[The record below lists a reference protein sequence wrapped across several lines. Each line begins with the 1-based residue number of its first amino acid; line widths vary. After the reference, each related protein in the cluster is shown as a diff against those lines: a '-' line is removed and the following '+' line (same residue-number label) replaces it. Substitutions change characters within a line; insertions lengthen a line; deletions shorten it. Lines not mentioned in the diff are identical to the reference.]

1 MPAAVRGAERQA
13 VKPRAKRPPSP
24 SKSAKGAAAVAPSK
38 LHAAQG
44 VGLSPVVALAGT
56 AAIVVLGVT
65 IALATG
71 NRGAN
76 LASSMN
82 AGFDNR
88 LAQAGFR
95 VNAVHLQGASKAAEA
110 DILAATGLRQGQP
123 IFGLDLAAV
132 RASVEH
138 VGWVKSAKVVRLL
151 PDTLVVAVEERRML
165 AVWQHAG
172 HSQVVDAEGNVV
184 PEADPGRFAG
194 LPLVVGEGADK
205 AAGEILPAIASRPR
219 LAQRVEAAVRV
230 DDRRWDLRLKDGGL
244 IQLPAAGE
252 EAALIRLDQLDD
264 KSRILELGFARIDLR
279 DPEMVAVRPRASTGA
294 PALVADGV

>member
-1 MPAAVRGAERQA
+1 
-13 VKPRAKRPPSP
+13 
-24 SKSAKGAAAVAPSK
+24 
-38 LHAAQG
+38 
-44 VGLSPVVALAGT
+44 VGLSPVIALGGT
-56 AAIVVLGVT
+56 AVVIVLGVV

-76 LASSMN
+76 LAAAMT

-88 LAQAGFR
+88 LADAGFK
-95 VNAVHLQGASKAAEA
+95 VAAVHLQGASKASEA

-123 IFGLDLAAV
+123 IFGLDLDAV
-132 RASVEH
+132 RANVEH

-172 HSQVVDAEGNVV
+172 RTQVVDAEGNVV
-184 PEADPGRFAG
+184 PEADPGRFST
-194 LPLVVGEGADK
+194 LPLVVGDGADK
-205 AAGEILPAIASRPR
+205 AAADILPAITSRPR
-219 LAQRVEAAVRV
+219 LAQRVEAVVRV

-279 DPEMVAVRPRASTGA
+279 DPEMVAVRPRASTSA